1 MRSGIPNQMGA
12 NQMGANQMG
21 MQNMANMQVMNMQ
34 QMPNMQ
40 QIPLQQQNMQQ
51 QQQQQFMTPTNAGA
65 AQGAQ
70 KDAKDA
76 PNTGEKKAKD
86 SYVNMLALEPASMP
100 PLSGPNAHG
109 VSHTTR
115 TERNSNLKNF
125 GQELRGKDAKNK
137 NNKEESQHQI
147 AFTSLKGGP
156 VKPKNSPVVR
166 FFCTLQQKLYNADTK
181 TTTASGDAGEAAS
194 SDAGEVRGSWM

>member
-1 MRSGIPNQMGA
+1 MRSGIPNQMAG
-12 NQMGANQMG
+12 NQMGAKQMG
-21 MQNMANMQVMNMQ
+21 MQNMQQMPNMQNMQVMNQLQ

-40 QIPLQQQNMQQ
+40 QIPLQQQNM

-137 NNKEESQHQI
+137 NNKE
-147 AFTSLKGGP
+147 
-156 VKPKNSPVVR
+156 
-166 FFCTLQQKLYNADTK
+166 
-181 TTTASGDAGEAAS
+181 
-194 SDAGEVRGSWM
+194 